1 MLRMEN
7 ICHASRKNPK
17 DFADSWVASAGPVSD
32 LHWENKHNIYKL
44 KAVFNKRNV

>member
-7 ICHASRKNPK
+7 ICHASSKNPK

-32 LHWENKHNIYKL
+32 LHWQKKYIIFKF
-44 KAVFNKRNV
+44 KAVFNKNNN